1 MLASLSWGGIY
12 KYTAN
17 KRKSLELVCFTDF
30 SIQRYKIKTENARER
45 EGTLM
50 NVFNDER
57 DWPPMAQMRQ
67 IFTDCRQ
74 LSIIS
79 VNRYCLCHQWAIF
92 HVYICRL
99 GK

>member
-1 MLASLSWGGIY
+1 
-12 KYTAN
+12 
-17 KRKSLELVCFTDF
+17 
-30 SIQRYKIKTENARER
+30 
-45 EGTLM
+45 M

-67 IFTDCRQ
+67 IFTDCRE

-79 VNRYCLCHQWAIF
+79 VNRFIRVILWAIF

>member
-1 MLASLSWGGIY
+1 
-12 KYTAN
+12 
-17 KRKSLELVCFTDF
+17 
-30 SIQRYKIKTENARER
+30 
-45 EGTLM
+45 M

-67 IFTDCRQ
+67 IFTDCRE

-79 VNRYCLCHQWAIF
+79 VNRYCLCLWAIF

-99 GK
+99 GKQYYLCLEFRRHSGGVRKDFTEKGVIEIIFN